1 MKHIF
6 SVEMKS
12 KADVRNMSISDEA
25 LERVLFEGD
34 LGDLM
39 NVLVID
45 GDVLEVVGTNGVLRL
60 GICEDVLKQ
69 VLTSPDRELDLSSK
83 MRS

>member
-1 MKHIF
+1 
-6 SVEMKS
+6 MKS